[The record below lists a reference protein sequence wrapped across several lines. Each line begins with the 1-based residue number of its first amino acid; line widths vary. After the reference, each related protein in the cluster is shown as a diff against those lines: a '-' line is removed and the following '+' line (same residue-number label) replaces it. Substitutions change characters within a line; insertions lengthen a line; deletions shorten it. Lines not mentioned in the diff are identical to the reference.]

1 MLVSRRRFLLNRKR
15 ALVSRRRMD
24 GELEQVV
31 GDMRDE
37 IVSDTLEIC
46 GVGVA
51 CFCHSYRGFEK
62 RVKLYKYCLQSF
74 RMVCLYL

>member
-1 MLVSRRRFLLNRKR
+1 
-15 ALVSRRRMD
+15 MD

-37 IVSDTLEIC
+37 IVPDTLEIC

-51 CFCHSYRGFEK
+51 CFHHSYRGFEK
-62 RVKLYKYCLQSF
+62 
-74 RMVCLYL
+74 